1 MEIRKNL
8 IHKRTEGFTWMTP
21 SRTDQTMKDECDVN
35 TILRKY
41 CSTGVLTHTQE
52 KEPMFGDF
60 SQVPSDY
67 GEALELMHKSREMF
81 MELPSNI
88 RDRFDNRPELLVKFL
103 QDESNRKEAEEL
115 GLVNKPV
122 MAEAKEE

>member
-1 MEIRKNL
+1 
-8 IHKRTEGFTWMTP
+8 
-21 SRTDQTMKDECDVN
+21 
-35 TILRKY
+35 
-41 CSTGVLTHTQE
+41 
-52 KEPMFGDF
+52 MFGDF